1 MNNQALNS
9 YLQKLTHLNRANTL
23 YGKAPHKPVLL
34 ISIIEL
40 IEKGL
45 TQNNRVYVNTDLVG
59 TFQENWRLLVNTLHQ
74 PDFTQPF
81 YYLQSEK
88 TGGKQFWYLQPKLG
102 CQINAHIKS
111 VNKLAEVLDYGYFL
125 EDLYLLLTD
134 PVSRSIIKTVLLDTY
149 FPTTKGIFIESKV
162 KGDGYIHDLKE
173 FILNEPEAQYKHI
186 KIETE
191 EDVFVRGGL
200 FKKLVPKVYDS
211 TCCFSGMRLESIYG
225 HSYIDAC
232 HIVPFSLTHDDKVNN
247 GIALCPNLHRAF
259 DRGLVSIDTDYR
271 ILISQQITEIE
282 EHPYSLKQL
291 EGRKMRLP
299 FGSRH
304 YPSLENIKWHRENL
318 LSVKS

>member
-1 MNNQALNS
+1 MSSQILNTFLS
-9 YLQKLTHLNRANTL
+9 KLTRLNRANTP
-23 YGKAPHKPVLL
+23 YGKAPHKPILL

-45 TQNNRVYVNTDLVG
+45 AQNNHIHVNTDLVG
-59 TFQENWRLLVNTLHQ
+59 AFQENWRLLVNTLHQ

-81 YYLQSEK
+81 YYMQSEK
-88 TGGKQFWYLQPKLG
+88 VDGKQFWYLQPKFG

-111 VNKLAEVLDYGYFL
+111 VSRLAEALDFGYFS
-125 EDLYLLLTD
+125 EDFYLLLTA
-134 PVSRSIIKTVLLDTY
+134 PVSRNIIKTVLLDTY
-149 FPTTKGIFIESKV
+149 FPATKNNFIASKA
-162 KGDGYIHDLKE
+162 KGEGYIHDLKDY
-173 FILNEPEAQYKHI
+173 ILNEPEAQYKHI

-191 EDVFVRGGL
+191 EDIFVRGGL

-211 TCCFSGMRLESIYG
+211 TCCFSGMHLESIYG

-259 DRGLVSIDTDYR
+259 DRGLLSIDQEYH
-271 ILISQQITEIE
+271 ILVSSQITESE
-282 EHPYSLKQL
+282 DHPYSLKKL
-291 EGRKMRLP
+291 KGRKMRLP

-304 YPSLENIKWHRENL
+304 YPSLKNLAWHRENWF
-318 LSVKS
+318 KR